1 MKNKTQFF
9 FVSFFFLFSFNIN
22 ASPLSDYEIKD
33 AVSLTQ
39 LMINRTLNDGTQN
52 PLFIMIGRGPAP
64 VDTLLQYAGFDVLH
78 VPLSVKPEL
87 QRLRLENKEI
97 KFQKKIQDIFE
108 QLFPLSKINDF
119 DKIVLFD
126 YWSMGDTLQF
136 MSHELS
142 AYLLSLNKSKLRL
155 DIMALVSRRPN
166 ISLILMN
173 PDYKEFLAPKTTQE
187 VELFL
192 EEELCRYLK
201 NQEPVLNYF
210 LLSEKMPNSR
220 SFSLLADPAFAKSM
234 NNRSNLEYAPYL
246 STIFPFQIFTK
257 LQDNESYLE
266 NKAHILSKTHIIKEL
281 QEKRGHTNERRIL
294 TDDDLKILDFWEFS
308 RRIDAQEEER
318 IIIHQNDKPSNS
330 PPPSTSS
337 EKPVESAE
345 QIEPI
350 ASSQGLTS
358 EKALCKKI
366 LSFFFRSVP
375 RNRVH

>member
-9 FVSFFFLFSFNIN
+9 IVSFFFLFAFNVN
-22 ASPLSDYEIKD
+22 AGQLSDYEIKD

-78 VPLSVKPEL
+78 VPLSIKPEL

-108 QLFPLSKINDF
+108 QLFPISKINDF

-142 AYLLSLNKSKLRL
+142 AYLSSLNKNKLRL

-173 PDYKEFLAPKTTQE
+173 PDYKEFLAPKSTQE

-192 EEELCRYLK
+192 EQELCRYLK

-234 NNRSNLEYAPYL
+234 NNRSNVEYAPYL

-257 LQDNESYLE
+257 LQDNENYLE
-266 NKAHILSKTHIIKEL
+266 NRAHILDKTHIIKEL
-281 QEKRGHTNERRIL
+281 QEKRGHTTERRIL

-308 RRIDAQEEER
+308 RRIDAQEDER
-318 IIIHQNDKPSNS
+318 IIVHQNDKPSNPS
-330 PPPSTSS
+330 PTSTSS
-337 EKPVESAE
+337 EKPKEKAELIKSA
-345 QIEPI
+345 IP
-350 ASSQGLTS
+350 SQGLTP
-358 EKALCKKI
+358 EKTLCKKL